1 MPRGIRHP
9 RAYGL
14 WMTSRDSRLALG
26 VLAAAQFL
34 MVLDAA
40 VMNVSISQLVED
52 FETDVTAIQG
62 VITLYSLVMAALM
75 LTGGKI
81 GDLIGRRR
89 AFGVGLVIYCAGSAL
104 TTVSWSVEVLALG
117 WSILE
122 GVGAALVLPALA
134 ALVAGNFEGRARTAA
149 YAVIGGMAG
158 AGIAVGPIL
167 GGWVTTT
174 LTWRLVFVG
183 EVVVGLAILVGMR
196 WLDDVPLEGPRP
208 RLDVVGAVLSAV
220 GMGIAVLGVL
230 ASSTWGWLQP
240 KDSPVEPFGFALTP
254 FVVAAGIGVLW
265 AFARWQRH
273 REASGDDPLVHL
285 DLFGVASL
293 RSGVASL
300 FAQNLILMG
309 VFFTIPLYLQL
320 VLGMDALETG
330 IRMLPVSVTMF
341 VTSAAGARLATRFSA
356 RTLVRAGL
364 VVIVVAILQ
373 LMGTVSPALDGG
385 AFGVGMA
392 LLGVGMGLLASQ
404 LGNVVQSSVG
414 TADRSE
420 AGGLQYT
427 AQQLGSSLGVA
438 LIGAI
443 VLTGLVR
450 GFVDRVDADERIS
463 DELAEQVVVTTAS
476 GVSFVASDEVRDAA
490 EGAGLDGAS
499 TEALVGSYE
508 DAQLASLKTGLLAAG
523 FIALASLAAT
533 KNLPG
538 TAQPD
543 TPAGPQPGSGE
554 AAARASRSDRPQPA

>member
-1 MPRGIRHP
+1 MSTR
-9 RAYGL
+9 
-14 WMTSRDSRLALG
+14 SSRLALG

-52 FETDVTAIQG
+52 FDTDVTAIQG

-75 LTGGKI
+75 LTGGKV

-104 TTVSWSVEVLALG
+104 TAASWSVAVLALG

-122 GVGAALVLPALA
+122 GIGAALVLPALA

-149 YAVIGGMAG
+149 YAVIGGVAG

-196 WLDDVPLEGPRP
+196 WLDDVPLQGEPP

-220 GMGIAVLGVL
+220 GMSVAVLGVL
-230 ASSTWGWLQP
+230 VSSTWGWLQP

-254 FVVAAGIGVLW
+254 FVVAAGLGVLW
-265 AFARWQRH
+265 GFVRWQRH
-273 REASGDDPLVHL
+273 REANGQDPLVHL
-285 DLFGVASL
+285 GLFGVAPL
-293 RSGVASL
+293 RAGVSSL

-320 VLGMDALETG
+320 VLGLDALETG
-330 IRMLPVSVTMF
+330 IRMLPVSVAMF
-341 VTSAAGARLATRFSA
+341 VTSMAGARLASRFPA
-356 RTLVRAGL
+356 RVLVRAGL
-364 VVIVVAILQ
+364 VVIVLAVVQ
-373 LMGTVSPALDGG
+373 LMGTVAPTLDGS
-385 AFGVGMA
+385 AFALGMA

-414 TADRSE
+414 PAERSE

-427 AQQLGSSLGVA
+427 SQQLGSSLGVA

-463 DELAEQVVVTTAS
+463 DELAEQVAVTTAS
-476 GVSFVASDEVRDAA
+476 GVAFVASGDVRAA
-490 EGAGLDGAS
+490 ATDAGLDDTS
-499 TEALVGSYE
+499 TDALVESYE

-533 KNLPG
+533 THLPG
-538 TAQPD
+538 APSTGASTGAAGAGAAGAGAQPG
-543 TPAGPQPGSGE
+543 GPG
-554 AAARASRSDRPQPA
+554 AAATSASRSDRPQPA